1 MPSPAYNSLLNL
13 VSVYVDSKKA
23 VEVLTRQ
30 LTACSLNADTMAA
43 GDIKANATRF
53 ATSFSLYVSDSS
65 KRDELKSKLAAL

>member
-30 LTACSLNADTMAA
+30 LTACSLTADTIGPA
-43 GDIKANATRF
+43 DIKANATRF
-53 ATSFSLYVSDSS
+53 ATSFSLYVADSG
-65 KRDELKSKLAAL
+65 KRDELKAKLAAL